1 MRLLSRGLTRTTA
14 KIGWYP
20 VRAVFVVLTLAMTVG
35 TVSWAHDF
43 WLVPNAF
50 HARQGGMVEVRGQT
64 SSRFPT
70 SESAV
75 AVERVAD
82 ARLIS
87 KGGADRITGLA
98 IDGKSLRLR
107 HRPRRSAQY
116 VVAVSLEPRSI
127 RESVGS
133 FLRYL
138 ELEGAPEARR
148 RLEAD
153 GTLAGRDSVTRRYAK
168 YAKTFVQVGRG
179 GPRAFAEVAG
189 HPLELLPVR
198 DPSAARRGDTLRFRL
213 LYRGAPLEGA
223 RLTAGAVVHSATSL
237 ESPVVTSPD
246 TTLVTDRSG
255 EIVVRLGAAGL
266 WNVRGI
272 HIAPAEPGSGADWDT
287 HWVSIV
293 FHAALR

>member
-1 MRLLSRGLTRTTA
+1 MGSLRRYPMRPA
-14 KIGWYP
+14 
-20 VRAVFVVLTLAMTVG
+20 FVVSMLALTVA

-43 WLVPNAF
+43 WLVPTAF
-50 HARQGGMVEVRGQT
+50 HVGAGSTVSVRGQT

-75 AVERVAD
+75 AVDRVAD
-82 ARLIS
+82 ARLLS
-87 KGGADRITGLA
+87 KSGSEVIRDIA
-98 IDGKSLRLR
+98 IDGKSLRLQQ
-107 HRPRRSAQY
+107 RPRRSAQY

-127 RESVGS
+127 RESVGN

-198 DPSAARRGDTLRFRL
+198 DPSASRRGDALRFRL
-213 LYRGAPLEGA
+213 LYRGAPLVGA
-223 RLTAGAVVHSATSL
+223 HLTAGAVVHSATSL

-246 TTLVTDRSG
+246 TTLVTDRFG
-255 EIVVRLGAAGL
+255 EIIVRLGAAGL

-272 HIAPAEPGSGADWDT
+272 HIAPAGPGSGADWDT

-293 FHAALR
+293 FHAAPR

>member
-1 MRLLSRGLTRTTA
+1 MASFRGYPMRAG
-14 KIGWYP
+14 
-20 VRAVFVVLTLAMTVG
+20 FVVVTLVMTVG

-75 AVERVAD
+75 AVDRVGD
-82 ARLIS
+82 ARLIWRD
-87 KGGADRITGLA
+87 GAERITGLA

-107 HRPRRSAQY
+107 QRPRRAGQY
-116 VVAVSLEPRSI
+116 VVAVSLKPRSLG
-127 RESVGS
+127 ESVAN

-153 GTLAGRDSVTRRYAK
+153 GTLVGRDSVTRRYAK

-198 DPSAARRGDTLRFRL
+198 DPSALRRGDTLRFRL

-223 RLTAGAVVHSATSL
+223 HLTAGAVAHSASSL
-237 ESPVVTSPD
+237 GSPAVVSPD
-246 TTLVTDRSG
+246 TALVTDRSG
-255 EIVVRLGAAGL
+255 EIVLRLGAAGL

-293 FHAALR
+293 FHAAPR

>member
-1 MRLLSRGLTRTTA
+1 MASLSRYRM
-14 KIGWYP
+14 
-20 VRAVFVVLTLAMTVG
+20 RAVFVALTLAMTVG

-75 AVERVAD
+75 AVDRVAD
-82 ARLIS
+82 ARLIW
-87 KGGADRITGLA
+87 KGGAERITGLA

-107 HRPRRSAQY
+107 QRPRRAGQY
-116 VVAVSLEPRSI
+116 VVAVSLKPRSLG
-127 RESVGS
+127 ESVPK

-138 ELEGAPEARR
+138 ELEGAPEARQ

-179 GPRAFAEVAG
+179 GPRAFCRSCRS
-189 HPLELLPVR
+189 P
-198 DPSAARRGDTLRFRL
+198 F
-213 LYRGAPLEGA
+213 GAPPRA
-223 RLTAGAVVHSATSL
+223 
-237 ESPVVTSPD
+237 
-246 TTLVTDRSG
+246 
-255 EIVVRLGAAGL
+255 
-266 WNVRGI
+266 
-272 HIAPAEPGSGADWDT
+272 
-287 HWVSIV
+287 
-293 FHAALR
+293 

>member
-1 MRLLSRGLTRTTA
+1 MASLRG
-14 KIGWYP
+14 YQ
-20 VRAVFVVLTLAMTVG
+20 VRGALAVFAVAMTVA
-35 TVSWAHDF
+35 TVALAHDF

-50 HARQGGMVEVRGQT
+50 HATQGRMIEVRGQT

-75 AVERVAD
+75 AVDRVAD

-87 KGGADRITGLA
+87 KGGAEPITDLA

-107 HRPRRSAQY
+107 RRPPLAGQY
-116 VVAVSLEPRSI
+116 VVAVSLEPRSV
-127 RESVGS
+127 RESVPN

-168 YAKTFVQVGRG
+168 YAKTFVRVGRG

-189 HPLELLPVR
+189 HPLELVPVR
-198 DPSAARRGDTLRFRL
+198 DPSGVRRGETVRFRL
-213 LYRGAPLEGA
+213 LYRGVPLEGA
-223 RLTAGAVVHSATSL
+223 HLTAGAVVHSATSL

-246 TTLVTDRSG
+246 TSLVTDRFG

-293 FHAALR
+293 FHAAPR

>member
-1 MRLLSRGLTRTTA
+1 MASFRG
-14 KIGWYP
+14 YP
-20 VRAVFVVLTLAMTVG
+20 MRAVFVAVTLAMTIG

-43 WLVPNAF
+43 WLVPNSF

-75 AVERVAD
+75 AVDRVAD
-82 ARLIS
+82 ARLIW
-87 KGGADRITGLA
+87 KGGAERITGLA

-107 HRPRRSAQY
+107 QRPRRAGQY
-116 VVAVSLEPRSI
+116 VVAVSLKPRSLG
-127 RESVGS
+127 ESVPN

-179 GPRAFAEVAG
+179 GARAFAEVAG
-189 HPLELLPVR
+189 HPLELLPAR
-198 DPSAARRGDTLRFRL
+198 DPSALRRGDTLRFRL

-223 RLTAGAVVHSATSL
+223 HLTAGAVAHSATSF
-237 ESPVVTSPD
+237 ESPVVISPD
-246 TTLVTDRSG
+246 TALVTDRSG

-293 FHAALR
+293 FHAAPR

>member
-1 MRLLSRGLTRTTA
+1 MRV
-14 KIGWYP
+14 P
-20 VRAVFVVLTLAMTVG
+20 VLVSALVVMIAATVR
-35 TVSWAHDF
+35 AHDF
-43 WLVPNAF
+43 WLVPNSF
-50 HARQGGMVEVRGQT
+50 RVGQGGTVGVRGQT

-75 AVERVAD
+75 AVDRVAD

-87 KGGADRITGLA
+87 KGSAEKITDLA

-107 HRPRRSAQY
+107 HRPRRSGQY
-116 VVAVSLEPRSI
+116 VVAVSLKPRSI
-127 RESVGS
+127 RESVPN

-179 GPRAFAEVAG
+179 GSRAFGEIAG
-189 HPLELLPVR
+189 QPLELVPLR
-198 DPSAARRGDTLRFRL
+198 DPSALRRGDTLRFRL
-213 LYRGAPLEGA
+213 LYRGAPLTGA
-223 RLTAGAVVHSATSL
+223 HLTAEAVAHTPAGF
-237 ESPVVTSPD
+237 ESPVAVSPD
-246 TTLVTDRSG
+246 TSLVTNSAG
-255 EIVVRLGAAGL
+255 EILVRLGAAGL

-272 HIAPAEPGSGADWDT
+272 HIAPAEAGSGADWDT
-287 HWVSIV
+287 HWTSIV
-293 FHAALR
+293 FHAYKR